1 MIEGIEEEKPIIT
14 TTHEK
19 IDIDSK
25 KSIWTRVK
33 LAAFH
38 EQREGGR
45 GGGRKFWHGRGSLTG
60 STTRQWP
67 ARMAARGCRGERERE
82 ELLEIFSHK
91 GSTYVLGTCE
101 GITSKKYTSRGEG

>member
-1 MIEGIEEEKPIIT
+1 MIEGIEEEKPVIT

-25 KSIWTRVK
+25 KSIWK

-38 EQREGGR
+38 EQRREGGE
-45 GGGRKFWHGRGSLTG
+45 GRKFWHGRGSLTG

-67 ARMAARGCRGERERE
+67 VRMAARGCRGERERE